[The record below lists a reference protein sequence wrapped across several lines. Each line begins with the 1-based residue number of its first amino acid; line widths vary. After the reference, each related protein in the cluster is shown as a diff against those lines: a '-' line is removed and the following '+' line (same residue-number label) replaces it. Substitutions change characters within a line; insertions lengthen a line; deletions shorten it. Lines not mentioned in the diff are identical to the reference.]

1 MSVNWVG
8 YALLSAV
15 FAGLTALLA
24 KMGVANVPS
33 NLAMFIRTMVVVL
46 FAGGIAI
53 ATGDVGY
60 FGKLSSR
67 NWIFLVLSGIATG
80 LSWIF
85 YFAALKYGPVSRVAA
100 IDKLSFVLA
109 MALGV
114 FVLGESVKPVT
125 LAGALLIVA
134 GVLLTLR

>member
-1 MSVNWVG
+1 
-8 YALLSAV
+8 
-15 FAGLTALLA
+15 
-24 KMGVANVPS
+24 
-33 NLAMFIRTMVVVL
+33 
-46 FAGGIAI
+46 
-53 ATGDVGY
+53 
-60 FGKLSSR
+60 
-67 NWIFLVLSGIATG
+67 GIATG

-85 YFAALKYGPVSRVAA
+85 YFAALKYGPVSRVAP